1 MSSWTYINGVIT
13 ISSPGRT
20 QAEARYILETV
31 IDHLP
36 KVTGSERD
44 MNTYI
49 IQKNGHSSSS
59 SHDEF
64 FNRSNLAN
72 GRHGFFEM
80 QDYYMVVVDASL
92 RDREFEQTFKEF
104 QKWLCRFSKRINV
117 ENVLVKINGFEK
129 EKIITNEN
137 DVYGEMYE
145 LPSWCNDTGEPA
157 WYEYLVWE
165 HGVRTPIPLAHAVKY
180 YNNYAND
187 EEFERRLKISKER

>member
-49 IQKNGHSSSS
+49 IQKNGYSSSS

-104 QKWLCRFSKRINV
+104 QKWLCRLSKRINV

-129 EKIITNEN
+129 EKIITNRN

-145 LPSWCNDTGEPA
+145 LPSWCNDNGEPA

-165 HGVRTPIPLAHAVKY
+165 HGVGTPIPLAHTVKY
-180 YNNYAND
+180 YNSYEND